1 MATAHGST
9 THISAGL
16 MAHSA
21 PRSPNEVQ
29 EYERILKIRDEILS
43 GIHPRLKVPEHVLR
57 KPGTRLGQN
66 ESCSGHPPSRP
77 LQSPITLGLLAI
89 HPSLL
94 HMPPPTIRTAAKP
107 ASEINPILLTK
118 SDDLVR
124 AELGLQRQRME
135 RSIREQLELQKRE
148 LKQKPLAQD
157 TKPDFDVSEVL
168 HKGLEIVKPV
178 SLSDPTEITEQND
191 SFDDNSYYSSKAPDS
206 PPNVDQPS
214 PSPVSPAAAPAPAS
228 APNAALM
235 EIYNEVEQMKKSSL
249 SEKEIFAAMYRRM
262 MELGMRPEAVDQ
274 PESEQSKHTDHVADC
289 GLPEAQKRSN
299 PSQGEDSH
307 HQDVQQQIE
316 APEEPEYSPPMS
328 LAPPIDI
335 REQRSATN
343 ASSKIRHSTRAQDA
357 YEPASPRNVR
367 VVRNHITSPV
377 APRPSRVSPLAMPQV
392 PVVHPAEQTVF
403 GSERSQPDPES
414 IRPNPSAPAGEL
426 MPRKRRRVQER
437 GQDSQTSS
445 YQKQLDESSTAYIK
459 PEPVSPPPFTD
470 DPPVPVHGQHP
481 ARPVYI
487 DVESP
492 RYTPVLERPEISG
505 RAPVYEVEPYHE
517 AVAVHGP
524 PRTISRV
531 SSRRPLRSDPD
542 LRRVASLQYARQ
554 ADYPQYVDADPRDI
568 QPASY
573 AYVERRAPEQPRYY
587 EHVQPVHAPG
597 SHYVA
602 YDDYQRPVYRDPYYE
617 EAPPQAQVASA
628 PQRRFVI
635 DEHGNEYEMIPSR
648 RSQPMAP
655 PPRPI
660 SRAPQPKGESY
671 DDRASH
677 RAPSIRASS
686 VIQDP
691 YGDRRYIQEMPPPD
705 PAYRRRVVSDYARP
719 VASERRA
726 YVPMEVPESYS
737 RGGSMQ
743 VPEYLH
749 HRPAYVDEYGQPQER
764 MIRTAS
770 VRPAS
775 VRYEEPR
782 EPVQH
787 VGNVHP
793 SGPSRDVGA
802 YMEENTSGNY
812 AELPYKYDAKYPRER
827 PY

>member
-1 MATAHGST
+1 
-9 THISAGL
+9 

-66 ESCSGHPPSRP
+66 GTSSPSSARFKQKAVADTP
-77 LQSPITLGLLAI
+77 LET
-89 HPSLL
+89 PSVP
-94 HMPPPTIRTAAKP
+94 HNSRTTGNPSFPSSYAPPTIRTAAKP

-414 IRPNPSAPAGEL
+414 IRPNPSAPAVHTKSNL
-426 MPRKRRRVQER
+426 MNPRRPTSNR
-437 GQDSQTSS
+437 SQFPLHRSLMT
-445 YQKQLDESSTAYIK
+445 
-459 PEPVSPPPFTD
+459 
-470 DPPVPVHGQHP
+470 PPVPVHGQHP